1 MTPRQRDVFQFI
13 NKYWLENHCAPTM
26 RIISKA
32 LGLSSH
38 SNIHRIVHSLVED
51 GYLSMKRGR
60 PRTMEIKRM
69 PMHMNIEFLHNP
81 DMFKGD

>member
-1 MTPRQRDVFQFI
+1 MTPRQRDVLIFI
-13 NKYWLENHCAPTM
+13 NNYWLENHCAPTM

-38 SNIHRIVHSLVED
+38 SNIHRIVHRLVKD

-60 PRTMEIKRM
+60 PRTMQIAKM
-69 PMHMNIEFLHNP
+69 PMHMMVELNPSDVIENS
-81 DMFKGD
+81 

>member
-1 MTPRQRDVFQFI
+1 MTPRQRDVLIFI
-13 NKYWLENHCAPTM
+13 NNYWLENHCAPTM

-38 SNIHRIVHSLVED
+38 SNIHRIVHSLVKD

-60 PRTMEIKRM
+60 PRTMQIAKM
-69 PMHMNIEFLHNP
+69 PMHMMVELNP
-81 DMFKGD
+81 PDLIKNS